1 MTSNTLLTTFTWLL
15 LALFLGS
22 PLMAQVDS
30 TQSGSPADNSWWKGL
45 FRQTVPSPSELGC
58 TDPPTEVDSM
68 EHGGSMHAPWKPR
81 TPVSPDSATS
91 IQLAPGGVGS
101 VTWIM
106 DSRIQSLDSLGKSE
120 AKPIQGYRIQIYFG
134 SLSEARAVKAS
145 FRKDFP
151 EVSCQLLP
159 ISPNYA
165 VTVGNFRNQ
174 WEARRALD
182 SGEVG
187 QWTNALVIPSE
198 IDFPVD

>member
-1 MTSNTLLTTFTWLL
+1 MTSNTLLTTFAWLL
-15 LALFLGS
+15 LGLLMGG

-30 TQSGSPADNSWWKGL
+30 TSTGSPADNGWWKGL

-58 TDPPTEVDSM
+58 ADQPAKVDSVP
-68 EHGGSMHAPWKPR
+68 APWKPQKSER
-81 TPVSPDSATS
+81 PDSATGM
-91 IQLAPGGVGS
+91 QLAPGGVGS
-101 VTWIM
+101 VTWVM
-106 DSRIQSLDSLGKSE
+106 DSRIHDLDSLGKSE

-145 FRKDFP
+145 FRKEFP

-165 VTVGNFRNQ
+165 VTVGNYRNQ

-198 IDFPVD
+198 IDFPVN

>member
-1 MTSNTLLTTFTWLL
+1 MDH
-15 LALFLGS
+15 
-22 PLMAQVDS
+22 VDS
-30 TQSGSPADNSWWKGL
+30 AT
-45 FRQTVPSPSELGC
+45 
-58 TDPPTEVDSM
+58 
-68 EHGGSMHAPWKPR
+68 APWKSDM
-81 TPVSPDSATS
+81 PVSTDSTSS
-91 IQLAPGGVGS
+91 IQLAPGGLGS
-101 VTWIM
+101 VTWVM
-106 DSRIQSLDSLGKSE
+106 DSRILALDSRGKSE

-134 SLSEARAVKAS
+134 SLSEARAVRAS

-151 EVSCQLLP
+151 GVACQLLP

-198 IDFPVD
+198 IDFPVN

>member
-15 LALFLGS
+15 LALFMGS

-30 TQSGSPADNSWWKGL
+30 TSTGSPADNGWWKGL

-58 TDPPTEVDSM
+58 ANQPAKVDSAD
-68 EHGGSMHAPWKPR
+68 HGSSVPARWKPQMPER
-81 TPVSPDSATS
+81 TDSTS
-91 IQLAPGGVGS
+91 GILLAPGGLGS
-101 VTWIM
+101 VTWVM
-106 DSRIQSLDSLGKSE
+106 DSRIQTLDSLGKSE

-165 VTVGNFRNQ
+165 VTVGNYRNQ

-187 QWTNALVIPSE
+187 RWTNALVIPSE
-198 IDFPVD
+198 IDFPVN